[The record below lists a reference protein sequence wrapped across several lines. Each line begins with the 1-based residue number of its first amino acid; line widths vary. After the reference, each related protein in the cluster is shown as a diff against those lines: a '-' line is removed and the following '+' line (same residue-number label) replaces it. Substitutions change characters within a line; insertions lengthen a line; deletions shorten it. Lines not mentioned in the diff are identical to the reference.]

1 MGGVIDS
8 VGLASR
14 LGLGLRVGV
23 GVGVDVKSWG

>member
-14 LGLGLRVGV
+14 LGLGLWVGV